1 MLNVAKE
8 TVEDAVKRVYN
19 ERSTVEANLNLSA
32 ERFDTIT
39 SVSGF
44 VAGTQTTVE
53 SGIVKCAGKV
63 FFNVTFTGEDEERI
77 ETGVKFEFKKT
88 VDVDVVDAY
97 CRYALEDFSV
107 KNDGGMLFV
116 TCELLREVSV
126 FTKRE
131 TSFVANVDALSDKKD
146 ATFLTTRFNRGEADV
161 EDGFETVKIKKVL
174 ASEAKAVVLSCKSA
188 KNLVTVTGTVVVS
201 FVLLPFSENS
211 DILKEVRAIP
221 FKFEFDAQGVKQ
233 EDVSTAIVSV
243 NELSVKVV
251 TDEEDNKSTV
261 DSLVKLDFCITSFG
275 MDDRTFVVDAIS
287 RDCGLGFQ
295 KAELTYQKPLG
306 QKTVTERVSGKA
318 VVNVPEYSRLIK
330 AVCERAV
337 VDEIKCDN
345 GEAVISGIIQ
355 ADCLFF
361 GDNGVVSEKSQLPF
375 SVTVDYSGDF
385 IDNVFVC
392 VENLQGRLRSG
403 KLEQDATLYVGFCE
417 NVTVRQ
423 TLVCDVSEGEQT
435 TASVTPISIYI
446 AKNGDT
452 EWDVVKALG
461 ESIDDIKTYND
472 DLNFPLS
479 GEERIIV
486 FRKN

>member
-19 ERSTVEANLNLSA
+19 ERSMVEANLNLSA
-32 ERFDTIT
+32 ERSDAIT

-53 SGIVKCAGKV
+53 GGVVKCTGKV

-88 VDVDVVDAY
+88 VDGDAIDAY
-97 CRYALEDFSV
+97 CDYELEDFAV

-116 TCELLREVSV
+116 TCELLRTVSV

-131 TSFVANVDALSDKKD
+131 TSFVEDVDALSDKKD

-188 KNLVTVTGTVVVS
+188 KNLVTVTGTAVVS

-211 DILKEVRAIP
+211 DILKEARVIP

-233 EDVSTAIVSV
+233 EDVSTAIVFV

-251 TDEEDNKSTV
+251 TDEEENKSTV

-275 MDDRTFVVDAIS
+275 VDNRTFVADAIS
-287 RDCGLGFQ
+287 RDCSLQFQ

-318 VVNVPEYSRLIK
+318 VVNVPEYSRFIK

-337 VDEIKCDN
+337 VDEVKCDN

-385 IDNVFVC
+385 IDGVSVC

-423 TLVCDVSEGEQT
+423 TLVCDVFEGEQT
-435 TASVTPISIYI
+435 NASVTPISIYI